1 MRALALFLF
10 AALIGTFY
18 GETDW
23 AKEIESV
30 PWRWPKEDPN
40 LFSSVLDVPINTP
53 YEVAL
58 IRRPRAS
65 VLPERV
71 DAHPFDVRILH
82 DKEVLF
88 EAPAEASTV
97 FKLVGNRLYYA
108 EFSGMTFG
116 CKIIAFDLDSKKQ
129 LWKTDLKAV
138 GPIGHSI
145 YSNRVSLK
153 LEEGVL
159 NVQGWETKGKY
170 IEYLDVTTGRTV
182 AHRVFE

>member
-10 AALIGTFY
+10 ATLIGTFY
-18 GETDW
+18 GEPGW
-23 AKEIESV
+23 ANEIESIS
-30 PWRWPKEDPN
+30 WRWPKEEPN
-40 LFSSVLDVPINTP
+40 LFSSILDVPINTP

-58 IRRPRAS
+58 IRRKRAS
-65 VLPERV
+65 VLPERG
-71 DAHPFDVRILH
+71 DAHPFEVRILR
-82 DKEVLF
+82 DRGLLF

-97 FKLVGNRLYYA
+97 FKLVGNLLYYA

-116 CKIIAFDLDSKKQ
+116 CKVIAFDLDSKKQ

-153 LEEGVL
+153 LEGGVL
-159 NVQGWETKGKY
+159 KVQGWETKGKY
-170 IEYLDVTTGRTV
+170 IEYLDVATGRTV